1 MVLKRFNGLV
11 DELAVRRGVPFEPVA
26 CVAVETVA
34 LKHRWLVGIVG
45 VVGVA
50 VVTVLVVVIWGF
62 LWWFSLGILGD
73 WRWGCGF
80 HGAGNH
86 VSKDFTVFKRKN
98 RS

>member
-1 MVLKRFNGLV
+1 M
-11 DELAVRRGVPFEPVA
+11 DELAVRQGVLFEPVA

-34 LKHRWLVGIVG
+34 LKHRWLMGIVG
-45 VVGVA
+45 VVV

-62 LWWFSLGILGD
+62 LWRFSLGILGD
-73 WRWGCGF
+73 WRWGYGF

-86 VSKDFTVFKRKN
+86 VSKDFTIFKRKN